1 MVEFRWIQMSLF
13 LILKLHVT
21 VTGQSFTATV
31 RDGDDVTL
39 PCENV
44 ISDQNECDNTTWI
57 FTGSGKSAAVTLI
70 DHGQIYKEAKSK
82 SDRLSV
88 TENCSLVIK
97 KVTAED
103 VGRYTCRQFMSG
115 QQQGGE
121 SVFDLSVVTITG
133 QYFYFTVRDGDDVT
147 LPCGNVTDDQ
157 NECDSTTWIFTG
169 SGNSAA
175 VTLFKKRQINKDLVK
190 SKSDRLRVT
199 ENCSLVIK
207 KVTDEDV
214 GFYTCRQFISG
225 RQLGG
230 DSEVDLYVVTKSS
243 SSSETEH
250 QNNVTL
256 TCSVSTYD
264 QCKLTVKWLNE
275 DNNNHLTDMKTS
287 QSSCS
292 ATVTFTTSDFNQYSD
307 LLKCEVT
314 DGNRR
319 KQQFPFRRQT
329 SGEKPAKE
337 TTKPS
342 STTTTTSTLQP
353 PPPTTTTTTSTTT
366 TRPVTEETNEKT
378 STSSSEPT
386 KSPGGTNITDPGKQQ
401 GWSWWFII
409 GAVGLAALLII
420 VVATFI
426 RWKKTKGNRTQR
438 TENKTDPEDGV
449 PYASISFTKMTKNKT
464 WDQQADE
471 VDAVTYSTV
480 RASSSAAGASTDPSI
495 LYTTVNKPN
504 K

>member
-13 LILKLHVT
+13 LILMLHFT
-21 VTGQSFTATV
+21 VTGQSSSFTV

-39 PCENV
+39 PCGNV
-44 ISDQNECDNTTWI
+44 TDDQNKCNSTTWI

-70 DHGQIYKEAKSK
+70 DHGQIHKEAESKSDRLSVTENCSLVIKKVTDEDVGRYTCRQFNKSGRHQGGESVVDLSVVSKTEMTSLYLVENVIDDQNECDNTTWIFTGSGNSAAVTLFEHGQIHKDSVKSK

-97 KVTAED
+97 KVTDED
-103 VGRYTCRQFMSG
+103 VGRYTCRQF
-115 QQQGGE
+115 
-121 SVFDLSVVTITG
+121 
-133 QYFYFTVRDGDDVT
+133 
-147 LPCGNVTDDQ
+147 
-157 NECDSTTWIFTG
+157 
-169 SGNSAA
+169 
-175 VTLFKKRQINKDLVK
+175 
-190 SKSDRLRVT
+190 
-199 ENCSLVIK
+199 
-207 KVTDEDV
+207 
-214 GFYTCRQFISG
+214 ISG
-225 RQLGG
+225 RQQGG
-230 DSEVDLYVVTKSS
+230 DSVVDLSVVTKSS

-250 QNNVTL
+250 QNDVEVTL

-264 QCKLTVKWLNE
+264 QCRHTVKWLNE

-292 ATVTFTTSDFNQYSD
+292 DTVTFTTSDFNQYSD

-329 SGEKPAKE
+329 SEK
-337 TTKPS
+337 
-342 STTTTTSTLQP
+342 TTT
-353 PPPTTTTTTSTTT
+353 TTT

-386 KSPGGTNITDPGKQQ
+386 KSPD
-401 GWSWWFII
+401 WSWWFII

-426 RWKKTKGNRTQR
+426 RWKKTKENRTQR

-449 PYASISFTKMTKNKT
+449 PYASISFTKITKNKT

-495 LYTTVNKPN
+495 LYATVNKPN